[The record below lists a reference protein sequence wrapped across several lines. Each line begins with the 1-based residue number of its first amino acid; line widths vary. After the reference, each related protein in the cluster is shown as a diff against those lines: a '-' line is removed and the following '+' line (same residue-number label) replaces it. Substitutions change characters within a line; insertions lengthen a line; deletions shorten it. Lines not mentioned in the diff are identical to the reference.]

1 MLIIFDIIMCTWRCI
16 TFCNRWVVILA
27 TSFGSVV
34 ACWDGDV
41 RHSYVTYKWFTNTQ
55 YTVAYTFTCS
65 VFYTLRFLDFFNMF
79 HSVRRRHFIKL
90 RCINPAHL
98 LDQTVEQLVRN
109 LHNRIH
115 VPFSSSEVYPVWTD
129 LIWPG
134 LWAANFGESLT
145 VFQDTQHAERTRGDL
160 KRRESGLRSAMGIAV
175 AHDGTRSIC
184 HRLIRGRTD
193 NNEAK

>member
-1 MLIIFDIIMCTWRCI
+1 MGM
-16 TFCNRWVVILA
+16 
-27 TSFGSVV
+27 
-34 ACWDGDV
+34 
-41 RHSYVTYKWFTNTQ
+41 YVTLMLHTSGSQIRNTLWHIPSRAVCFIP
-55 YTVAYTFTCS
+55 YGFLIFLICS
-65 VFYTLRFLDFFNMF
+65 IVYEEDISSNWDVSIL
-79 HSVRRRHFIKL
+79 HISWIK
-90 RCINPAHL
+90 
-98 LDQTVEQLVRN
+98 TVEQLVRN

-175 AHDGTRSIC
+175 AHDGTRIIC